1 MYVYNLTRVYNKK
14 IKMCA
19 GKVAIELLI

>member
-14 IKMCA
+14 IKMYA
-19 GKVAIELLI
+19 SKVVIELLI